1 MIACVSPSGGSCE
14 HTLNTLRY
22 ADRVKELKR
31 GGPRAPGDDLANE
44 LMLARSSSNTVTYVE
59 ESDGYQQVRP
69 RPPQHHPKKAAPRPT
84 PSAPKVNSPAD
95 LERLTEMHERLVATI
110 LAEEE
115 ELINSHRKQID
126 DMVELI
132 KSEMGL
138 LHEVDR
144 PGSDVNT
151 FVAELDR
158 VLEMKEEMVS
168 SLRNKLR
175 SFHGHLIEEEQMS
188 REFYSAQ
195 SEAMDVFDLE
205 HNDEDLLEE
214 VL

>member
-1 MIACVSPSGGSCE
+1 
-14 HTLNTLRY
+14 
-22 ADRVKELKR
+22 
-31 GGPRAPGDDLANE
+31 
-44 LMLARSSSNTVTYVE
+44 
-59 ESDGYQQVRP
+59 
-69 RPPQHHPKKAAPRPT
+69 
-84 PSAPKVNSPAD
+84 
-95 LERLTEMHERLVATI
+95 MHERLVATI

-126 DMVELI
+126 DMVEMI

-151 FVAELDR
+151 YVAELDR
-158 VLEMKEEMVS
+158 VLEMKEEMIS

-175 SFHGHLIEEEQMS
+175 NFHGHLIEEEQMS
-188 REFYSAQ
+188 REFYSVQ

-205 HNDEDLLEE
+205 HNEEDLLDE

>member
-1 MIACVSPSGGSCE
+1 MIACVSPSGASCE

-31 GGPRAPGDDLANE
+31 GGPRAPGDDLASE
-44 LMLARSSSNTVTYVE
+44 LMLARNSSNTVTYVE
-59 ESDGYQQVRP
+59 EADGYQQVRP
-69 RPPQHHPKKAAPRPT
+69 RPPQPHPKKTAPQPA
-84 PSAPKVNSPAD
+84 PSASKKGNPAD
-95 LERLTEMHERLVATI
+95 LEQLTEIHEKLVATI

-115 ELINSHRKQID
+115 ELINSHRRQID

-151 FVAELDR
+151 YVTELDR
-158 VLEMKEEMVS
+158 VLEMKEEMIS
-168 SLRNKLR
+168 SIRNKLR
-175 SFHGHLIEEEQMS
+175 NFHGHLIEEEQMS
-188 REFYSAQ
+188 REFYTAQ
-195 SEAMDVFDLE
+195 SEAMDVFDLD
-205 HNDEDLLEE
+205 HNDEDLLED